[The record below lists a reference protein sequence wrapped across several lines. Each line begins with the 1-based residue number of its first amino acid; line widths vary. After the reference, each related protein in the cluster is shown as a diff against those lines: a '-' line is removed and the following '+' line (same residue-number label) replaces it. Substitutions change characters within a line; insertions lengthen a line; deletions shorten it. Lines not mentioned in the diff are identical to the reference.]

1 MKAAGFEPSSA
12 GTQQCYEGIPDIFIQ
27 DIRDTEDVSG
37 SIRLDTLMT
46 SEEKSI
52 SLAKEILNL
61 VGIH

>member
-27 DIRDTEDVSG
+27 DIRDTVKVSG
-37 SIRLDTLMT
+37 AVRFDTLMT

-52 SLAKEILNL
+52 SLAKEILHL
-61 VGIH
+61 AGMR